1 MKLDQ
6 LPQVAEETLGGLKA
20 DASLYM
26 KIRQRA
32 QAPARKPAFPLRR
45 AVALAC
51 SLVLVITL
59 GVIGIGGLPGDEKA
73 LPKIMTQAAGTLPE
87 GAVLRAWDLPR
98 GSISLGQPGS
108 VPEYQGVWARA
119 SGGNFPLIRVNGAF
133 YRLLS
138 NPTSIDSSM
147 LGASLG
153 SVEVFTDEP
162 ALDSTAQTLSNVVPA
177 GTQVSQI
184 SGMQGTAVAAQLDGK
199 TRVFQR
205 VSFSGS
211 ALLGGE
217 GLSSTLQ
224 GSVVGLQLSGVGTV
238 TDPGQVS
245 SLMNMLL
252 GESSYQSSSTRS
264 TDQALL
270 IQYSN
275 GIVLQM
281 SVKDNSLI
289 ACGTWSNPGF
299 IEAFAQAAQ

>member
-108 VPEYQGVWARA
+108 VPDYQGVWARA

-147 LGASLG
+147 LGGSLG

-238 TDPGQVS
+238 TDPVQVS
-245 SLMNMLL
+245 SLMDQLL
-252 GESSYQSSSTRS
+252 GQSSYQSGSTRS

>member
-26 KIRQRA
+26 NIRQRA

-73 LPKIMTQAAGTLPE
+73 LPKIMTQAAGALPE
-87 GAVLRAWDLPR
+87 GAVLSAWDLPR

-147 LGASLG
+147 LSASLG

-184 SGMQGTAVAAQLDGK
+184 NGMQGTAVAAQLDGK

>member
-98 GSISLGQPGS
+98 GSISLEQPGS

-147 LGASLG
+147 LGGSLG

-184 SGMQGTAVAAQLDGK
+184 SGMQGTAVAAELDGK

-252 GESSYQSSSTRS
+252 GESSYQSGSSRS

>member
-108 VPEYQGVWARA
+108 VPEYQGVWARS

-162 ALDSTAQTLSNVVPA
+162 ALDSTAQTLSNVIPA

-245 SLMNMLL
+245 SLMDQLL
-252 GESSYQSSSTRS
+252 GQSSYQSGSTRS

>member
-51 SLVLVITL
+51 SLVLMITL
-59 GVIGIGGLPGDEKA
+59 GVIGIGGFPGDEKA

-108 VPEYQGVWARA
+108 VPEYQGVWARS

-162 ALDSTAQTLSNVVPA
+162 ALDSTAQTLSNVIPA

-252 GESSYQSSSTRS
+252 GESSYQSGSTRS

>member
-26 KIRQRA
+26 NIRQRA
-32 QAPARKPAFPLRR
+32 QAPARKPAFPMRR

-147 LGASLG
+147 LGGSLG

>member
-26 KIRQRA
+26 NIRQRA

-51 SLVLVITL
+51 SLVLMITL
-59 GVIGIGGLPGDEKA
+59 GVIGIGGFPGDEKA

>member
-147 LGASLG
+147 LGGSLG

-238 TDPGQVS
+238 TDPVQVS
-245 SLMNMLL
+245 SLMDQLL
-252 GESSYQSSSTRS
+252 GQSSYQSGSTRS

>member
-108 VPEYQGVWARA
+108 VPEYQGVWARS
-119 SGGNFPLIRVNGAF
+119 SGGNFPLIRVNGAY

-147 LGASLG
+147 LGGSLG

-184 SGMQGTAVAAQLDGK
+184 SGMQSTAVAAQLDGK

-252 GESSYQSSSTRS
+252 GESSYQSGSTRS

>member
-51 SLVLVITL
+51 SLVLMITL
-59 GVIGIGGLPGDEKA
+59 GVIGIGGFPGDEKA

-147 LGASLG
+147 LGGSLG

>member
-32 QAPARKPAFPLRR
+32 QTPARKPAFPLRR

-147 LGASLG
+147 LGGSLG

-162 ALDSTAQTLSNVVPA
+162 ALDSTAQTLSNVIPA

-184 SGMQGTAVAAQLDGK
+184 SGMQGTAVAAELDGK

-252 GESSYQSSSTRS
+252 GESSYQSGSTRS

>member
-26 KIRQRA
+26 KIRQRT

-59 GVIGIGGLPGDEKA
+59 GVIGISGLPGDEKA

-108 VPEYQGVWARA
+108 VPDYQGVWARA

-147 LGASLG
+147 LGGSLG

-162 ALDSTAQTLSNVVPA
+162 ALDSTAQTLSNVIPA

-184 SGMQGTAVAAQLDGK
+184 NGMQGTAVAAQLDGN

>member
-51 SLVLVITL
+51 SLVLMITL
-59 GVIGIGGLPGDEKA
+59 GVIGIGGFPGDEKA

-108 VPEYQGVWARA
+108 VPEYQGVWARS

-147 LGASLG
+147 LGGSLG

>member
-1 MKLDQ
+1 M
-6 LPQVAEETLGGLKA
+6 
-20 DASLYM
+20 
-26 KIRQRA
+26 
-32 QAPARKPAFPLRR
+32 RR

-51 SLVLVITL
+51 SLVLVITI

-108 VPEYQGVWARA
+108 VPEYQGVWARS
-119 SGGNFPLIRVNGAF
+119 SGGNVPLIRVNGAF

-162 ALDSTAQTLSNVVPA
+162 ALDSTAQTLSNVIPA

-252 GESSYQSSSTRS
+252 GESSYQSGSTRS

>member
-87 GAVLRAWDLPR
+87 VAVLRAWDLPR

-147 LGASLG
+147 LSASLG

-184 SGMQGTAVAAQLDGK
+184 NGMQGTAVAAELDGT

>member
-26 KIRQRA
+26 KILQRA
-32 QAPARKPAFPLRR
+32 QAPARKPAFPMRR

-108 VPEYQGVWARA
+108 VPEYQGVWARS

-147 LGASLG
+147 LGGSLG

-162 ALDSTAQTLSNVVPA
+162 ALDSTAQTLSNVIPA

-184 SGMQGTAVAAQLDGK
+184 NGMLGTAVAAELDGK

-252 GESSYQSSSTRS
+252 GESSYQSGSTRS

>member
-59 GVIGIGGLPGDEKA
+59 GVIGIGGFPGDEKA

-108 VPEYQGVWARA
+108 VPEYQGVWARS

-147 LGASLG
+147 LGGSLG

>member
-1 MKLDQ
+1 MKLEH

-20 DASLYM
+20 GTALYM
-26 KIRQRA
+26 KIKQRA
-32 QAPARKPAFPLRR
+32 KAPARKPAFPLRR

-59 GVIGIGGLPGDEKA
+59 GVIGIGGLPDGEKA
-73 LPKIMTQAAGTLPE
+73 LPKIMTQAAGALPE

-108 VPEYQGVWARA
+108 VPDYQGVWARA

-138 NPTSIDSSM
+138 NPTSVDSSM
-147 LGASLG
+147 LDGCLG
-153 SVEVFTDEP
+153 IVEVVTDDP
-162 ALDSTAQTLSNVVPA
+162 ALVSSCQTLSNVIPA

-205 VSFSGS
+205 VSYSGS

-245 SLMNMLL
+245 GLMSKLFN
-252 GESSYQSSSTRS
+252 ESSYQSGSTRS

-299 IEAFAQAAQ
+299 IEAFEQAAQ

>member
-59 GVIGIGGLPGDEKA
+59 GVIGISGLPGDEKA

-184 SGMQGTAVAAQLDGK
+184 SGMQGTAVAAELDGK

-238 TDPGQVS
+238 TDPVQVS
-245 SLMNMLL
+245 SLMDQLL
-252 GESSYQSSSTRS
+252 GQSSYQSGSTRS

>member
-73 LPKIMTQAAGTLPE
+73 LPKIMTQAAGALPE

-147 LGASLG
+147 LGGSLG

>member
-26 KIRQRA
+26 KIHQRA
-32 QAPARKPAFPLRR
+32 HAPARKPAFPLRR

-59 GVIGIGGLPGDEKA
+59 GVISIGRLPGEEKA

-147 LGASLG
+147 LGGSLG

-162 ALDSTAQTLSNVVPA
+162 ALDSTAQTLSNVIPA

>member
-162 ALDSTAQTLSNVVPA
+162 ALDSTAQTLSNVIPA

-184 SGMQGTAVAAQLDGK
+184 SGMQGTAVAAQMDGK

-205 VSFSGS
+205 ISFSGS

-245 SLMNMLL
+245 SLMNKLFN
-252 GESSYQSSSTRS
+252 ESSYQSGSTRS

>member
-20 DASLYM
+20 AASLYM

-119 SGGNFPLIRVNGAF
+119 SGGNFPLIRVNGAY

-252 GESSYQSSSTRS
+252 GESSYQSGSTRS